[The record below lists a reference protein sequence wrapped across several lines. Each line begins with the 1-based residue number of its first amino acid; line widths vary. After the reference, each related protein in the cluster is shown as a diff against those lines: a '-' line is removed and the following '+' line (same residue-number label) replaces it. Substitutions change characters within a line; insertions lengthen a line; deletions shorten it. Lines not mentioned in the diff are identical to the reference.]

1 MTVDPA
7 RLLQLLEPAVRPGAT
22 GQPQQAGKPAFEN
35 QTFEQLLNG
44 VRQESDANQPAEEP
58 GESQTKSL
66 ESLGGLDRIENAG
79 LRAVLA
85 NSRAADGSQGNA
97 A

>member
-7 RLLQLLEPAVRPGAT
+7 RLLQLLEPAVRPGAA
-22 GQPQQAGKPAFEN
+22 GQTQQAGRPAFEDR
-35 QTFEQLLNG
+35 TFEQLLNG
-44 VRQESDANQPAEEP
+44 VRQEADQPVEEP
-58 GESQTKSL
+58 SDSQAKSL
-66 ESLGGLDRIENAG
+66 ESLGGLDRIENAA

-85 NSRAADGSQGNA
+85 QNRGADGTQGNA